1 MKISQILQEA
11 NLAQKI
17 KNDARTLKMF
27 EIAWRHDPTVP
38 REVQTLLGP
47 RATPQQIADFW
58 GNEVDKLLRADKAD
72 SDLPWPDLS
81 AEGKF
86 DDWVLKIYTTGANDW
101 EDITGEAV
109 DRLGKFA
116 ILRNKGILQP
126 GETDLARY
134 RDLET
139 LNRVLHKYNPEV
151 QTLIT
156 AARVEKAKK
165 NAQSMT
171 LIDND
176 RFHVSVPLNYGA
188 CYVFNHQTGH
198 QSTFCTGSSTG
209 MRWFKEYSDDGP
221 LIDVLDK
228 KNANKP
234 NGKWQIHAPSKQI
247 SNSTQTTDSDE
258 KFANLFP
265 GLLSEIITQMLAH
278 ATELHDKSQ
287 NIQKGGWDIRKAVA
301 QLKRVFPKSTASVA
315 IEQKPTKPAAG

>member
-11 NLAQKI
+11 DLAQKI

-27 EIAWRHDPTVP
+27 ELAWRHDSTVP
-38 REVQTLLGP
+38 REIRSRLGP
-47 RATPQQIADFW
+47 RATPKEIADFW
-58 GNEVDKLLRADKAD
+58 GNEVDKLLRADSPD
-72 SDLPWPDLS
+72 RDLPWPDLS

-116 ILRNKGILQP
+116 ILRNKGVLQP

-134 RDLET
+134 RDLDT
-139 LNRVLHKYNPEV
+139 LNRMLNKYDREV
-151 QTLIT
+151 QKLIT

-165 NAQSMT
+165 NAQSVI

-176 RFHVSVPLNYGA
+176 RFHVSIPLNYGA

-198 QSTFCTGSSTG
+198 QSSFCTGSSTG
-209 MRWFKEYSDDGP
+209 LHWFKDYSEDGP

-228 KNANKP
+228 KNASNP
-234 NGKWQIHAPSKQI
+234 NGKWQIHAPSRQI
-247 SNSTQTTDSDE
+247 NNSNQTVNSDS
-258 KFANLFP
+258 KFAQLFP
-265 GLLSEIITQMLAH
+265 GLLNEIVEQLAAH
-278 ATELHDKSQ
+278 AKDLQQKSQ
-287 NIQKGGWDIRKAVA
+287 GIKKGGWDIARAIN
-301 QLKRVFPKSTASVA
+301 QLKKSFPKSAQVIQPKA
-315 IEQKPTKPAAG
+315 